1 VHTPDVAAL
10 RELARDVEAEARR
23 IAQALGGLGERIERA
38 RAEAADAARLR
49 TEIEASETAGRLAGA
64 LERELHADRFIA
76 YVQREALAVLAA
88 DASSRL
94 LHLTGG
100 RYRLVGES
108 DEFFVID
115 HLNGEEKRSVRTLSG
130 GETFLASLA
139 LALALSER
147 LPELA
152 GAGGALSLESLFLDE
167 GFGSLDAASLDVAIE
182 GLERLAGGRRVI
194 GVISHVPEIAERLP
208 DRIDILK
215 APEGSSIAAA

>member
-1 VHTPDVAAL
+1 MTQRVD
-10 RELARDVEAEARR
+10 AEAREV
-23 IAQALGGLGERIERA
+23 AQRVGGIEARLDQA
-38 RAEAADAARLR
+38 RAEIEQATRLR
-49 TEIEASETAGRLAGA
+49 EEVAACEATAAVSGA

-88 DASSRL
+88 DASARL

-100 RYRLVGES
+100 RYRLVGEA
-108 DEFFVID
+108 DEFYVID
-115 HLNGEEKRSVRTLSG
+115 HLNGDERRSVRTLSG

-152 GAGGALSLESLFLDE
+152 GVGGALSLESLFLDE

-194 GVISHVPEIAERLP
+194 GVISHVPEIGERLP
-208 DRIDILK
+208 DRIEVLK
-215 APEGSSIAAA
+215 APEGSSIAAGGRDLAGP